1 MGILNVNAC
10 IAYLKDG
17 AVDEHLTNDS
27 FFFHE
32 RLGYKLVGT
41 FHDSG
46 YKFGNWYDMIWM
58 EKMLGEHGH
67 TPAPVA
73 FGKWNL

>member
-10 IAYLKDG
+10 IALLKVGD
-17 AVDEHLTNDS
+17 ADEHLTNDS

-32 RLGYKLVGT
+32 KLGYKLVGT

-46 YKFGNWYDMIWM
+46 FKFGKWYDMIWM
-58 EKMLGEHGH
+58 EKMLGEHTSDPGD
-67 TPAPVA
+67 VK
-73 FGKWNL
+73 FGNWDI

>member
-17 AVDEHLTNDS
+17 EEDEHLTNDS

-32 RLGYKLVGT
+32 KLGYKL
-41 FHDSG
+41 
-46 YKFGNWYDMIWM
+46 
-58 EKMLGEHGH
+58 
-67 TPAPVA
+67 
-73 FGKWNL
+73 